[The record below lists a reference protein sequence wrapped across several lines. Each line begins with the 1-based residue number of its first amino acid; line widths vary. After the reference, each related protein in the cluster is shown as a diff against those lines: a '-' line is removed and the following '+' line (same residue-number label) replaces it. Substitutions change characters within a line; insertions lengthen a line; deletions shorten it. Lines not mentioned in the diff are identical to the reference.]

1 MYVENEKLYVDICDW
16 LERRKIDP
24 TAKMGHYTQ
33 VAIINI
39 ANGLVKRWN
48 FRDYTWTDE
57 MALDAIEVCVR
68 YLHNYDPKF
77 KNAHA
82 YITRTCFS
90 ACVNRIK
97 KENRQIR
104 TKYRY
109 YLHAVPDIEEY
120 DEDGNQIQ
128 VDYSFF
134 KDIGDKLKEPVSKK
148 GEVVEPDVDP
158 GLTEFME

>member
-1 MYVENEKLYVDICDW
+1 MYVENQKLYADICDW

-24 TAKMGHYTQ
+24 TAQMGLYTQ
-33 VAIINI
+33 HAIINI

-48 FRDYTWTDE
+48 FREYTWTDE
-57 MALDAIEVCVR
+57 MSLDAIEVCVR
-68 YLHNYDPKF
+68 YLHNYDPKY

-82 YITRTCFS
+82 YITKTCFS

-97 KENRQIR
+97 KENKQIR
-104 TKYRY
+104 AKYRY

-120 DEDGNQIQ
+120 DEDGNQIH

-134 KDIGDKLKEPVSKK
+134 KDIGDKLKEPAGKK
-148 GEVVEPDVDP
+148 VVEEEVDEDA
-158 GLTEFME
+158 GLMQFMD